1 MVYVPSSKRVAVTP
15 PAAKID
21 DAVVVTAVIDR
32 LGYDYCT
39 VVVQL
44 GDIDAAFTVLKIQES
59 DSSGSGFTDVTGL
72 IFGTSTNLAG
82 DTSALPTASDDND
95 FFIFEIDLRGR
106 KRYLDCVATVGSGS
120 ASTGAFVVITAEL
133 TSGETG
139 PSTATKR
146 AVNQV
151 LQIPE

>member
-1 MVYVPSSKRVAVTP
+1 MVYVPVSKRVAITP
-15 PAAKID
+15 PAAKVD
-21 DAVVVTAVIDR
+21 DAAVTTTVIDR
-32 LGYDYCT
+32 LNYDYCT

-59 DSSGSGFTDVTGL
+59 DVSDSGFADVTGL

-82 DTSALPTASDDND
+82 DTSSLPGAGDDND
-95 FFIFEIDLRGR
+95 FFVFLIDLRGR
-106 KRYLDCVATVGSGS
+106 KRYLDVVATVGSAS

-139 PSTATKR
+139 PSTATKSG
-146 AVNQV
+146 VNQV